1 MIGDSYSFLVVVVL
15 IMNQKKFTKDHEWVL
30 PEGDSLQVG
39 ITDFA
44 QHELGELVFVDL
56 VAEVGTSVSKGDVF
70 AVVEST
76 KAASD
81 VYSPVSGR
89 VVAVN
94 EAVADSPALIN
105 EAADTTWIMKIEASN
120 ISELEELLE
129 KEEYEQLC
137 N

>member
-1 MIGDSYSFLVVVVL
+1 
-15 IMNQKKFTKDHEWVL
+15 MNQKKFTKDHEWLL
-30 PEGDSLQVG
+30 PENDCFQVG

-44 QHELGELVFVDL
+44 QRELGELVFVDL
-56 VAEVGTSVSKGDVF
+56 VAEVGNSIRKGEVF

-81 VYSPVSGR
+81 VYAPISGKI
-89 VVAVN
+89 VAVN

-105 EAADTTWIMKIEASN
+105 EAADTTWIMKIEATD
-120 ISELEELLE
+120 ILELEELLG